1 MMRRIV
7 VLPDPFGP
15 TSPTRDRGGITQSTP
30 FRTSCTPN
38 ERLTPLRRS
47 ITRVYT
53 AGAAGFNGG
62 AAIRGRITAPCAA
75 PIVPPHGRS
84 ISPPPRSP
92 GWSAWSPVSW
102 RAGTRP
108 GRRRASCRRRA
119 ACRLSHRSSA
129 RRCHGIRS
137 RMRGDLQVLLERAR
151 RNDSPR
157 FWGYVA
163 PPALASGAVADWLAS
178 GINQNLTAFRSSPG
192 AALLELQVTGWIR
205 EMIGLPRGASGL
217 LVSGGSIANLAG
229 LAAAREA
236 AVPYDLARRGLR
248 GGPGRPL
255 TLYAS
260 EEAHHAIQKA
270 AAVLGIG
277 RDFVRLVPTDRRLRL
292 DVAALGDAIRRDR
305 RARLRPFAV
314 VASAGTV
321 TTGAVDPL
329 RAIWRLCRR
338 EKLWLH
344 VDACYGGFAVLAPS
358 ARPLL
363 RGLSLADSIA
373 LDPHKWLYAPVD
385 AGCVL
390 YRDPRPA

>member
-1 MMRRIV
+1 MRRV
-7 VLPDPFGP
+7 KLVPGP
-15 TSPTRDRGGITQSTP
+15 TASRSARPAAPRSARPLDLDPAAVARLERLVSGLLSRWNATRAKARILPAPGRVPALAPI
-30 FRTSCTPN
+30 FRTPLPWHPESET
-38 ERLTPLRRS
+38 RLRREL
-47 ITRVYT
+47 T
-53 AGAAGFNGG
+53 A
-62 AAIRGRITAPCAA
+62 
-75 PIVPPHGRS
+75 
-84 ISPPPRSP
+84 
-92 GWSAWSPVSW
+92 
-102 RAGTRP
+102 
-108 GRRRASCRRRA
+108 
-119 ACRLSHRSSA
+119 
-129 RRCHGIRS
+129 
-137 RMRGDLQVLLERAR
+137 LLELAR

-163 PPALASGAVADWLAS
+163 PPAIAAGVAADWLAS

-217 LVSGGSIANLAG
+217 LVSGGSVANLAG

-270 AAVLGIG
+270 AAILGIG
-277 RDFVRLVPTDRRLRL
+277 RDFVRLVPTDRRMRL
-292 DVAALGDAIRRDR
+292 DVGALGEAIRRDR

-358 ARPLL
+358 ADRKSTRLNSSHRLL
-363 RGLSLADSIA
+363 SRMPSSA
-373 LDPHKWLYAPVD
+373 
-385 AGCVL
+385 
-390 YRDPRPA
+390 